1 MADEHDY
8 QWENGVRRPL
18 SRDCDGGLAQEATLC
33 GGCGGPAHD
42 PAKCLDQSPH
52 GSASGVNLDERWTT
66 VGERINCW
74 GEVTRRWYGGRYHY
88 TGRLYTLYNNTVI
101 YDTDECYH
109 QADAINR
116 LDLWLADHPEYVCK
130 DAP

>member
-1 MADEHDY
+1 ME
-8 QWENGVRRPL
+8 P
-18 SRDCDGGLAQEATLC
+18 RDCDGGLATRCKVC
-33 GGCGGPAHD
+33 GAERESEPCR
-42 PAKCLDQSPH
+42 CVRCSTVQH
-52 GSASGVNLDERWTT
+52 GSASGVNLDERWTVT
-66 VGERINCW
+66 RERINCW
-74 GEVTRRWYGGRYHY
+74 GEVTRRWHGGRYHY

-130 DAP
+130 EAP